1 MTPEPPEEHR
11 SGFIALAALIFGN
24 WTPIG
29 AWSAS
34 LVFGASQALQINLQ
48 FFRTLIPPEWAFF
61 QNAYA
66 VGQIPYILTMIILTG
81 LIGKTTSPAADGQP
95 YEK

>member
-1 MTPEPPEEHR
+1 M
-11 SGFIALAALIFGN
+11 
-24 WTPIG
+24 
-29 AWSAS
+29 
-34 LVFGASQALQINLQ
+34 
-48 FFRTLIPPEWAFF
+48 IPPEWAFF

-81 LIGKTTSPAADGQP
+81 IIGKTTAPAADGQA